1 MVVSNFVLAVIAY
14 RTPESTNPGQGEHQ
28 TLHPNAHLG

>member
-1 MVVSNFVLAVIAY
+1 MVVSNFALAVI
-14 RTPESTNPGQGEHQ
+14 TPYTGIDKSRQGEHQ